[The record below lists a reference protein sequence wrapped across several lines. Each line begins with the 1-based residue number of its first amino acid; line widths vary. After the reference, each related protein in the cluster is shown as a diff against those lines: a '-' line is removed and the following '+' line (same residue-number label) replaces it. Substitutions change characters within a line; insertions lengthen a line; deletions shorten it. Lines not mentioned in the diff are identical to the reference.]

1 MKPSGEQQT
10 SARSNHLLSGN
21 RRVRHHPQATQA
33 AMAALPEF
41 VERRHFADQAI
52 REGRTVASAELL
64 ERLASEGESSHGQG
78 VASSVGAGEPTPTR
92 WERAEEVPE
101 DVLESVAETV
111 SIRSLG
117 LYLYQ
122 LNSCSLCQYKG
133 RYLEMHGNHP
143 IPRQPQRTGKSAL
156 RRLSSLIRELSDDEG
171 DNQPERHSPAVTG
184 DLGDHWRK
192 DFDGYLGLKDQLGE
206 MTLIEWWGA
215 HTFLLS
221 FYCAFF

>member
-1 MKPSGEQQT
+1 VLDPSQKTE
-10 SARSNHLLSGN
+10 H
-21 RRVRHHPQATQA
+21 
-33 AMAALPEF
+33 
-41 VERRHFADQAI
+41 I
-52 REGRTVASAELL
+52 RKYWGKDKL
-64 ERLASEGESSHGQG
+64 
-78 VASSVGAGEPTPTR
+78 
-92 WERAEEVPE
+92 E

-122 LNSCSLCQYKG
+122 LNSCSLCQYKE

-143 IPRQPQRTGKSAL
+143 VPRQPQRTGKSAL
-156 RRLSSLIRELSDDEG
+156 RRLGSLIRELSDDEG

-206 MTLIEWWGA
+206 MTLVEWWGVR
-215 HTFLLS
+215 TFSYLPIVCFSDFRELVE
-221 FYCAFF
+221 